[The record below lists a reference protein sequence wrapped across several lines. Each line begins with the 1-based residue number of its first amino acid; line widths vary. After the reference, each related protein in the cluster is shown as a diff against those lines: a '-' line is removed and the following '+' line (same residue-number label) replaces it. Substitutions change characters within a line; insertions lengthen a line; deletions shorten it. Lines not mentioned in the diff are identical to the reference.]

1 FGRSEEQLAQAGAL
15 LITERELV
23 VISEE
28 QEFAAESRPEAHS
41 ADESK
46 QIFGGII
53 TFVPR
58 VRLKDYHVSH
68 LENVGVLTLQVHAE
82 HWGDNLEVIV
92 PSDDEKAV
100 SNAMEQMLLSRA
112 PQTGIQTKN

>member
-1 FGRSEEQLAQAGAL
+1 
-15 LITERELV
+15 

-28 QEFAAESRPEAHS
+28 QEFAAESRPVDHS

-58 VRLKDYHVSH
+58 VRLKDFHVSH
-68 LENVGVLTLQVHAE
+68 RESVGVLTLEVRAAHGGE
-82 HWGDNLEVIV
+82 KLEIIF
-92 PSDDEKAV
+92 PSDDEKAIA
-100 SNAMEQMLLSRA
+100 NAMEQMLLSRI
-112 PQTGIQTKN
+112 PPTGIETKTA